1 MTVPDVRD
9 KNIASA
15 TKILRNAGLNIRIVG
30 NGNAIIQDP
39 SPGDVVQKGSI
50 VTVKF
55 VDTTDLH

>member
-1 MTVPDVRD
+1 MT
-9 KNIASA
+9 IAKA
-15 TKILRNAGLNIRIVG
+15 TSVLKKSGLNIRIIG